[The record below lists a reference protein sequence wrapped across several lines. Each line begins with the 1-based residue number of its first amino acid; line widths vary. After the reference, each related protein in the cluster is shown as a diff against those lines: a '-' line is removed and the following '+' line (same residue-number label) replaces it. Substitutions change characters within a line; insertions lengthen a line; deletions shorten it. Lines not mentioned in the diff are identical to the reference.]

1 MVCWV
6 AVRVLGL
13 EDIRYNGDNG
23 SGVVFWRFLGLGL
36 GLRLGASDG
45 RLVDTPY

>member
-13 EDIRYNGDNG
+13 VDIGCSGDDG
-23 SGVVFWRFLGLGL
+23 SRVVFWCFLGLGL
-36 GLRLGASDG
+36 GVSDG
-45 RLVDTPY
+45 RLALC